1 MVGGGD
7 GGGPI
12 ATGVAGLVDLP
23 LVDVAGVLEVERG
36 GGDGAVMGTRGEI
49 VVAEQ
54 FVEAA
59 AGGVV
64 VGAGDGELP
73 AAGADGIG
81 GVGVGCGGGGGSGDA
96 GASGGGVPLV
106 VVAN

>member
-1 MVGGGD
+1 M
-7 GGGPI
+7 
-12 ATGVAGLVDLP
+12 
-23 LVDVAGVLEVERG
+23 
-36 GGDGAVMGTRGEI
+36 GARGEI

-73 AAGADGIG
+73 ATGADRIG
-81 GVGVGCGGGGGSGDA
+81 GVGVGFGGGGGSGDA

-106 VVAN
+106 VVAD

>member
-12 ATGVAGLVDLP
+12 ASGVAGLVDLT
-23 LVDVAGVLEVERG
+23 LIDVAGVLEVEWR
-36 GGDGAVMGTRGEI
+36 GGDGAVVGARGEI

-73 AAGADGIG
+73 AAGADRVG
-81 GVGVGCGGGGGSGDA
+81 GVGVGFGGGGGSGDA

-106 VVAN
+106 VVAD